1 MNIRDMNREERD
13 LLNLVLSEVLDME
26 RTKDAL
32 EESTLSE
39 FSDDRKMEII
49 TVVETY
55 LQHKVDKC

>member
-49 TVVETY
+49 NKVERY
-55 LQHKVDKC
+55 LQIKVDRC